1 MSCFGKEINTEI
13 QNLSK
18 KLSNSHMVAD
28 SLFNETENK
37 TLETKMPEPCA
48 QSTPFISNKNNK
60 EKQKTGFYNFLNV
73 LFFMN

>member
-28 SLFNETENK
+28 SLFNGTENR
-37 TLETKMPEPCA
+37 TSEIKMPEPCA
-48 QSTPFISNKNNK
+48 QSTPFISKSDK
-60 EKQKTGFYNFLNV
+60 EKQKTGFYSFLNF